1 MNNPFSKP
9 VNAFTALD
17 INVASTHKE
26 LHESLKNKI
35 ISVFAN
41 PMGLDL
47 LDYLDDMYLRQPV
60 VVPGAPKE
68 YAAMREGENKFIRMI
83 RRIVNEAQK
92 G

>member
-1 MNNPFSKP
+1 MHNPFSKP

-17 INVASTHKE
+17 INMPAIQQEMHA
-26 LHESLKNKI
+26 SLKNKI
-35 ISVFAN
+35 IAVFAN

-47 LDYLDDMYLRQPV
+47 LDYLDDMYLRQSV
-60 VVPGAPKE
+60 VVLGAPKG